1 MAVEV
6 DRILSA
12 LKTSL
17 SLGIPPP
24 RPLASLIFVDR
35 VEEVRALLR
44 DVESVIERGVGL
56 SRLIVGGAGMGKST
70 LIEYL
75 REYLFS
81 SRNVAFSYVE
91 LRKFSDVR
99 PVELSRKLY
108 AALLDSLE
116 DSEERRGRELI
127 THISSTLHEKFS
139 RLSDRLSFR
148 VRGRISDRVRRMFE
162 RIRGCEVA
170 ARALALMVIDEL
182 NPAMYDY
189 LRGIRALEPDEALA
203 VKDALGFRI
212 PWKLEE
218 TSFVDSFVTIV
229 NAARLAGYEAVV
241 VAIDELEVLMGW
253 RRDMIERFLPKLSA
267 YVESCRLCSCYL
279 IIASTPE
286 FWSGSGKTVNRLYKF
301 LYQRLDPA
309 KISLAELSREDVLAL
324 TMKLF
329 KLYREAY
336 GEEALRGI
344 DERALAIE
352 TYERVGGHPRSALQ
366 YIFQK
371 LEERAI
377 RVERRARDKE

>member
-1 MAVEV
+1 MEVEV
-6 DRILSA
+6 DKILSA

-24 RPLASLIFVDR
+24 RPLTSLIFVDR

-44 DVESVIERGVGL
+44 DVEGVIERGVGL

-81 SRNVAFSYVE
+81 SRNVVFGYVE

-99 PVELSRKLY
+99 PAELSKKLY

-116 DSEERRGRELI
+116 DSEERRGRELL
-127 THISSTLHEKFS
+127 THISAVLHEKFS
-139 RLSDRLSFR
+139 GFADRLALR
-148 VRGRISDRVRRMFE
+148 IRRRISDKVRRRFE
-162 RIRGCEVA
+162 GIKGCEAA
-170 ARALALMVIDEL
+170 ARALALMVLDDL

-189 LRGIRALEPDEALA
+189 LRGIRTLEPDEALA
-203 VKDALGFRI
+203 VKEALGFRI

-218 TSFVDSFVTIV
+218 ASFVDSFVTVV

-241 VAIDELEVLMGW
+241 VAIDELEMLMGW

-267 YVESCRLCSCYL
+267 YVESCKLCPCYL
-279 IIASTPE
+279 ILASTPE
-286 FWSGSGKTVNRLYKF
+286 FWSGSGKTVSRLYKF
-301 LYQRLDPA
+301 LYQRLDPT

-324 TMKLF
+324 TLKLY

-336 GEEALRGI
+336 GAEALRGV

-366 YIFQK
+366 YIFQE
-371 LEERAI
+371 LEERVI
-377 RVERRARDKE
+377 RVESRVRR